1 MGMEKNVEEELLEEG
16 MKMRYQISIK

>member
-16 MKMRYQISIK
+16 MKMRCQISIK